1 MVLARL
7 AVDRQAQ
14 GIKPCCGA
22 VAGALR
28 RHVAGHGQKNAPKP
42 NDLGAFKMVL
52 KYRIGGDGGNRTLY
66 FSLPFNW
73 LYETKPF

>member
-1 MVLARL
+1 MLRD
-7 AVDRQAQ
+7 AVYR
-14 GIKPCCGA
+14 A

-52 KYRIGGDGGNRTLY
+52 KYRIGGDGGNRTRVRK
-66 FSLPFNW
+66 SATRGP
-73 LYETKPF
+73 TC